1 MADRVFDTL
10 SAARDL
16 ESAGLDR
23 AQAEAIATVVRSGQG
38 ELVAKAELAL
48 LEVRL
53 TWRIVLIAI
62 AQTGLV
68 VALLKLL

>member
-1 MADRVFDTL
+1 MADRAFDTL

-23 AQAEAIATVVRSGQG
+23 AQAEAIATVVRNGQG